1 MAGPAYQQDPDEMR
15 YWREQASPFRFI
27 YDAARARDA
36 ELSASGRRPIFG
48 GLLSKESGNYG
59 ASTNEWEV
67 DNNLGG
73 VLAGLLAPVLKAFDA
88 PSSAYQGL
96 IPEQDLVQEVMGTA
110 GLAMGGGAAIPS
122 PSGSLRSGSLR
133 SEIELPPA
141 KNAAEQVAKDIL
153 EVRAAGGAENITN
166 EMMAKA
172 DSQYMFDNTPLA
184 MDQASRIARA
194 SEQEY
199 AGDYYSGSNSAFS
212 SFNENDSGIFASN
225 APSVADSYV
234 DKAESIFSAETPTIY
249 PLMVRGG
256 ADFPVVDA
264 QGNFFTHIP
273 SSGLP
278 DELAML
284 GNSVGRKL
292 NTDEIAAYLAE
303 KEFDGQG
310 NLMSRPPG
318 VIFQDL
324 VDPGRM
330 RFKEYE
336 GETDAMAQERIKDSA
351 LPSDVINVSDPSRLR
366 SKFARFDPEFAH
378 LSDLMAA
385 NKSASGGILSTAA
398 ADELRSSNVP
408 RQMPSNNVLDPVD
421 RLTPEQLAG
430 AVPFERT
437 SGFAEPRVG
446 GGRAKDPA
454 LFTPFSSKKQSGVA
468 PSDWSVSGRRLSSET
483 EAPRLKS
490 AEELQDAGFTDMFG
504 FVADSTMGDTIFDRI
519 NDVELPRSVMQQGG
533 HEFGDNIDGRGFAS
547 DDVALGTKEKA
558 WRQAVDDGGKP
569 IVTPMTMGTAG
580 GDFSMHETMN
590 LAQLIGAMSDS
601 IDPDF
606 VPLRGA
612 AKNNE
617 RFLPEGM
624 GLLSPELPAYLSNL
638 KGGERAAFV
647 KSLDTAPALKAGV
660 PSVGA
665 VRWASTAPELA
676 GQPLLSSGF
685 RAFEPKTGGFFN
697 YGDNHAS
704 YNATID
710 RVGENMTMGELRPW
724 YLQFPDEAYPKMVA
738 STPKGSN
745 MLKTEALPKDIRGF
759 QMNPNMSQKMD
770 NQWVDAQMT
779 YEEILRN
786 QGKEA
791 ADMYA
796 LDALV
801 NRAQMSGNY

>member
-1 MAGPAYQQDPDEMR
+1 MAGPTYQQDPNEMR

-48 GLLSKESGNYG
+48 GLLSKEEGSRGV
-59 ASTNEWEV
+59 STSEFEV

-73 VLAGLLAPVLKAFDA
+73 FLAGLLAPALKAFD
-88 PSSAYQGL
+88 SAYSASQGL
-96 IPEQDLVQEVMGTA
+96 IPEQDLIPEVMGTA
-110 GLAMGGGAAIPS
+110 GLATLGGATSNLRKGGGLDPATPTSNFGEDWSDVNHWSQSNDYFDDFDFNKMKTGTSNLGPHVGTAA
-122 PSGSLRSGSLR
+122 
-133 SEIELPPA
+133 
-141 KNAAEQVAKDIL
+141 AAEARKLGVEGQTGGLTYPLKGDLRKPFNNPKTGRIWEEADL
-153 EVRAAGGAENITN
+153 EE
-166 EMMAKA
+166 
-172 DSQYMFDNTPLA
+172 FL
-184 MDQASRIARA
+184 
-194 SEQEY
+194 
-199 AGDYYSGSNSAFS
+199 SN
-212 SFNENDSGIFASN
+212 
-225 APSVADSYV
+225 VADENNLDRSLEAPQFMRQRLA
-234 DKAESIFSAETPTIY
+234 AEGYTNIPYKNGVEDIDSTSNIMLIDRPNKS
-249 PLMVRGG
+249 
-256 ADFPVVDA
+256 DA
-264 QGNFFTHIP
+264 
-273 SSGLP
+273 
-278 DELAML
+278 
-284 GNSVGRKL
+284 V
-292 NTDEIAAYLAE
+292 
-303 KEFDGQG
+303 
-310 NLMSRPPG
+310 
-318 VIFQDL
+318 
-324 VDPGRM
+324 
-330 RFKEYE
+330 
-336 GETDAMAQERIKDSA
+336 
-351 LPSDVINVSDPSRLR
+351 LR
-366 SKFARFDPEFAH
+366 NDDARFDNSNRSLRN
-378 LSDLMAA
+378 LSFA
-385 NKSASGGILSTAA
+385 NKSGTAGLLSTAA

-421 RLTPEQLAG
+421 RLTPEQLAA

-437 SGFAEPRVG
+437 SGFAEPRTG

-483 EAPRLKS
+483 EAPQLKS
-490 AEELQDAGFTDMFG
+490 AEGLQDAGFTDMFG
-504 FVADSTMGDTIFDRI
+504 FVADSTMGDTVFDRI

-547 DDVALGTKEKA
+547 DDVALGTKEKV
-558 WRQAVDDGGKP
+558 WRKTVEEGGRP
-569 IVTPMTMGTAG
+569 VVTPMTMGTAG

-590 LAQLIGAMSDS
+590 LAQLIAAMADN
-601 IDPDF
+601 IDPNF

-624 GLLSPELPAYLSNL
+624 GLLSSELPAYLSNL
-638 KGGERAAFV
+638 KGGDRAAFV
-647 KSLDTAPALKAGV
+647 KSLDTAPALNAGV

-685 RAFEPKTGGFFN
+685 RAFEPETGGFFN
-697 YGDNHAS
+697 YGDTHAS
-704 YNATID
+704 YNATIP
-710 RVGENMTMGELRPW
+710 RVGENMTMGETRPW

-759 QMNPNMSQKMD
+759 QMNPNMSQKID

-779 YEEILRN
+779 YDEILKN

>member
-1 MAGPAYQQDPDEMR
+1 M
-15 YWREQASPFRFI
+15 
-27 YDAARARDA
+27 
-36 ELSASGRRPIFG
+36 
-48 GLLSKESGNYG
+48 
-59 ASTNEWEV
+59 
-67 DNNLGG
+67 
-73 VLAGLLAPVLKAFDA
+73 AGLLDSPSRDSYFAKRAADRDA
-88 PSSAYQGL
+88 YFARRAEMRRTGERDFTGEDAAKFIAEATPIIGDAMAAKEVWDEATSENPNWALVGALGGATLLGL
-96 IPEQDLVQEVMGTA
+96 IPGVGD
-110 GLAMGGGAAIPS
+110 AA
-122 PSGSLRSGSLR
+122 
-133 SEIELPPA
+133 
-141 KNAAEQVAKDIL
+141 
-153 EVRAAGGAENITN
+153 
-166 EMMAKA
+166 AKA
-172 DSQYMFDNTPLA
+172 VKA
-184 MDQASRIARA
+184 GARGLLDIVPSDA
-194 SEQEY
+194 IY
-199 AGDYYSGSNSAFS
+199 AGKSLAEGDFQ
-212 SFNENDSGIFASN
+212 GIFDAFGDGVQAKSL
-225 APSVADSYV
+225 
-234 DKAESIFSAETPTIY
+234 SA
-249 PLMVRGG
+249 
-256 ADFPVVDA
+256 A
-264 QGNFFTHIP
+264 
-273 SSGLP
+273 
-278 DELAML
+278 
-284 GNSVGRKL
+284 
-292 NTDEIAAYLAE
+292 
-303 KEFDGQG
+303 
-310 NLMSRPPG
+310 
-318 VIFQDL
+318 
-324 VDPGRM
+324 
-330 RFKEYE
+330 
-336 GETDAMAQERIKDSA
+336 
-351 LPSDVINVSDPSRLR
+351 
-366 SKFARFDPEFAH
+366 
-378 LSDLMAA
+378 
-385 NKSASGGILSTAA
+385 
-398 ADELRSSNVP
+398 SSNVP

-430 AVPFERT
+430 AVPFERA
-437 SGFAEPRVG
+437 SGFAEPRAG

-483 EAPRLKS
+483 EAPQLKS
-490 AEELQDAGFTDMFG
+490 AEGLQDAGFTDMFG

-547 DDVALGTKEKA
+547 DDVALGTKERA

-759 QMNPNMSQKMD
+759 QMNPNMSQKID

-779 YEEILRN
+779 YDEILKN